1 MGSLIRSSPEIFEGI
16 QRVRIFYFII
26 AMRDE
31 IARMKQC
38 DEEDSIETMMG
49 VSICLKDVDEFLT
62 EIPSFS
68 IDEP

>member
-1 MGSLIRSSPEIFEGI
+1 
-16 QRVRIFYFII
+16 
-26 AMRDE
+26 MRDE